1 MEQILVIA
9 IVGTLLAVTLKSRNG
24 EMRVLI
30 SITTGILI
38 FLYCVAPLK
47 NVLTML
53 HETAVLAGISEGY
66 FAIILKVIAIAY
78 LTQFGAEICKDAG
91 EGAIGTK
98 VELAGKILMIAVS
111 APVLSGL
118 VTVVIGLV

>member
-9 IVGTLLAVTLKSRNG
+9 IVGTLLAVTLKNRSG
-24 EMRVLI
+24 EMRVLLG
-30 SITTGILI
+30 ITTGILI
-38 FLYCVAPLK
+38 FLYCVAPLR
-47 NVLTML
+47 NVLDLL
-53 HETAVLAGISEGY
+53 HETAILAGVSEGY
-66 FAIILKVIAIAY
+66 FGIVLKVIAIAY

-91 EGAIGTK
+91 ENAIGTK

-118 VTVVIGLV
+118 VSVVMGLV